1 MALDVQIEPL
11 ENTFL
16 NYAQVTPE
24 HQFIYPH
31 ELEISGGDLLQ
42 LVDYHRNHFRDHYI
56 KEREYFR
63 GKHKMVDAPHK
74 PPHKPDNR
82 LIVNFPRK
90 AVTTYNGFFAGT
102 PVKIDHENEATDEFV
117 KNWLNKINF
126 DDVFTRVS
134 KQASMYGHSYFY
146 VYQGEKGSDFEGV
159 PILQACDPLNTF
171 LIYDDTLSGGARYGV
186 TYRYNYE
193 RKLEITLYDSK
204 FKRTMIVSDS
214 SGTFLDQIAAEAVPY
229 PIVPIIEAPENDER
243 MALCEDIISL
253 IDALDKVMSEKA
265 NDTDYFADAYLKI
278 VNAAI
283 SKKGIETMR
292 DTRVINAQGESSG
305 NSQIE
310 FLAKPDADNTQ
321 EHLVDRLVDY
331 IYEIANVTNLNDDAF
346 SGNPSG
352 VALKLKYQAMSNMAS
367 DKSLKFKRALRDV
380 FRCVFAV
387 TQEVSGDSWEDLQF
401 KFTQAIPN
409 NLMEE
414 SQVVSNLYGKVS
426 NHTLFKVLPFV
437 DDPDEEIKRL
447 KDEQQENQAATAGM
461 IQQALA
467 AQTDQQK
474 SGGVADANNGQA
486 GTKANS
492 PTNQAG
498 QSSGQGK

>member
-1 MALDVQIEPL
+1 MALEVQLAPL
-11 ENTFL
+11 ENKFL
-16 NYAQVTPE
+16 NYAQITPE
-24 HQFIYPH
+24 GQFIYPH

-42 LVDYHRNHFRDHYI
+42 LVDYHRDYFREHYL
-56 KEREYFR
+56 KERDYFR
-63 GKHKMVDAPHK
+63 GKHKLLDAPPK
-74 PPHKPDNR
+74 PTHKPDNR

-90 AVTTYNGFFAGT
+90 AVTVYNGFFAGT
-102 PVKIDHENEATDEFV
+102 PVKVDHDKESTDKFI
-117 KNWLNKINF
+117 KNWLNKVNF
-126 DDVFTRVS
+126 DDIFTQVS

-146 VYQGEKGSDFEGV
+146 VYQGEKGSDFDGMPV
-159 PILQACDPLNTF
+159 LQACDPLNTF
-171 LIYDDTLSGGARYGV
+171 LIHDDTMSGNVRYGV

-193 RKLEITLYDSK
+193 HKLEITLYNNK
-204 FKRTMIVSDS
+204 YKRTFLVN
-214 SGTFLDQIAAEAVPY
+214 SGSGAYLDQISAEANPY
-229 PIVPIIEAPENDER
+229 QMVPIIEAPENDER

-278 VNAAI
+278 VNASINA
-283 SKKGIETMR
+283 KGIKQMR
-292 DTRVINAQGESSG
+292 DTRVINAMGEGAG

-352 VALKLKYQAMSNMAS
+352 VALKLKYQAMSNMAH
-367 DKSLKFKRALRDV
+367 DKALKFKRALRDV
-380 FRCVFAV
+380 FRCVFR
-387 TQEVSGDSWEDLQF
+387 VSSDVDYEAWQDLEF
-401 KFTQAIPN
+401 KFTQSIPD

-437 DDPDEEIKRL
+437 DDPDEEIKRI
-447 KDEQQENQAATAGM
+447 KKEQKENQVATAEM
-461 IQQALA
+461 MQQALG

-474 SGGVADANNGQA
+474 LGGVADDNNSQARAKADRRADQVGRTGGQ
-486 GTKANS
+486 TK
-492 PTNQAG
+492 
-498 QSSGQGK
+498 